1 MRRKDNALVAAKRSR
16 VTTASLPVICLS
28 GSTATGKTDLAIT
41 LAKHLPIDLI
51 SVDSGQVYRGMN
63 IGTAK
68 PQSLVLQEF
77 PHGLVDVRDID
88 NPYSAAEFRRDAEG
102 LIRRSL
108 RNRRIPLLVG
118 GTLFYFSALL
128 DGLPDLPEA
137 DPGLRAAL
145 EEEASTR
152 GWATMYRN
160 LQKLDPFA
168 AQRIDPNDRQ
178 RVVRAL
184 EINLLSGKIIE
195 TAESANGLTATGV
208 PVLKLVLFISDR
220 AALHRRICE
229 RLDRMLQGGFVEE
242 VHALKTQFPGA
253 RQTPAMRS
261 VGYQQIWSY
270 LEQEVSYA
278 EMVED
283 IRTATRRLAKR
294 QLTWL
299 RNEPGCVWF
308 DSLNPRLTEGILG
321 YLAGSGCLL
330 PAGLKYQPASLT
342 FQER

>member
-1 MRRKDNALVAAKRSR
+1 MRLKADPPVAAERSR
-16 VTTASLPVICLS
+16 VTTPTLPVICLT

-68 PQSLVLQEF
+68 PESSTLQKF

-88 NPYSAAEFRRDAEG
+88 HPYSAAEFRRDAEG

-108 RNRRIPLLVG
+108 SKRRIPLLVG

-137 DPGLRAAL
+137 DIRLRAAL
-145 EEEASTR
+145 EEEASTK
-152 GWATMYRN
+152 GWPTMYRK
-160 LQKLDPFA
+160 LQKLDPCA
-168 AQRIDPNDRQ
+168 ARRIDPNDRQ
-178 RVVRAL
+178 RVLRAL
-184 EINLLSGKIIE
+184 EINLLSGKTIE
-195 TAESANGLTATGV
+195 TGESANGLTARGI
-208 PVLKLVLFISDR
+208 PVLKLALFISDR
-220 AALHRRICE
+220 AALHQRISE
-229 RLDRMLQGGFVEE
+229 RLDQMLQGGFVEE
-242 VHALKTQFPGA
+242 VNILKEQFPGT

-270 LEQEVSYA
+270 LDQEMSYA
-278 EMVED
+278 EMVENV
-283 IRTATRRLAKR
+283 RTATRRLAKR

-308 DSLNPRLTEGILG
+308 DTLNPRLTEGILG
-321 YLAGSGCLL
+321 YLAGSGV
-330 PAGLKYQPASLT
+330 PVAGRQG
-342 FQER
+342 